1 MLNRIPYLL
10 VSAPLLCCVIPI
22 LLLRTTPSTA
32 QKTNPNLGTTPGPPV
47 TKTKL
52 EVKQFSKEFE
62 QWVKTI
68 TITSAEKLTFRWS
81 TDEAAA
87 KGGVWKVSDKPVSF
101 GSTMTTAAA
110 AELQQQPHVISSG
123 NAGSQPAKGKI
134 LTFEIDFALFAPK
147 NPPSAPRTY
156 WVFLTPTSG
165 GGRVKQGGGQPA
177 GIPSVPVKIVYR
189 KPSSETVHFPEC
201 FGNTQCSVGY
211 YCTQSNECKVVGY
224 VCDGHV
230 VKGSDGSVYEC
241 SPYLCQAG
249 QCLKT
254 CASVDDCNAPT
265 FVCDS
270 TYHCVAAPK

>member
-1 MLNRIPYLL
+1 ME
-10 VSAPLLCCVIPI
+10 PLHILATPF
-22 LLLRTTPSTA
+22 LLLSLLLAPTPPRTISSQEKKPGNDDKPS
-32 QKTNPNLGTTPGPPV
+32 PPA

-52 EVKQFSKEFE
+52 EAQEFSKEFAT
-62 QWVKTI
+62 WVKTL

-81 TDEAAA
+81 TQEVAAN
-87 KGGVWKVSDKPVSF
+87 GGVWKVSDKPVSF
-101 GSTMTTAAA
+101 GSTMTTAVATA
-110 AELQQQPHVISSG
+110 LQQQPHVISSG
-123 NAGSQPAKGKI
+123 SAGRPAATGNP

-147 NPPSAPRTY
+147 TPPPTPRTY
-156 WVFLTPTSG
+156 WIFVTPISG
-165 GGRVKQGGGQPA
+165 RGPVGQA
-177 GIPSVPVKIVYR
+177 GVRTVGLPSVPVKIVYR

-201 FGNTQCSVGY
+201 FGNTQCSIGY

-254 CASVDDCNAPT
+254 CASVDDCNHP
-265 FVCDS
+265 FVCDFK
-270 TYHCVAAPK
+270 YHCVAPPPKNP

>member
-1 MLNRIPYLL
+1 MLNRKTLFGLTLL
-10 VSAPLLCCVIPI
+10 LYCICPI
-22 LLLRTTPSTA
+22 LFFSTTPNEA
-32 QKTNPNLGTTPGPPV
+32 QKTNPNIAATPAPLV

-68 TITSAEKLTFRWS
+68 TITSADKLTFRWS
-81 TDEAAA
+81 TDEGSA
-87 KGGVWKVSDKPVSF
+87 KRGVWKVSDKPVSF
-101 GSTMTTAAA
+101 GSTMSAAA
-110 AELQQQPHVISSG
+110 AALQQQPNVISSG
-123 NAGSQPAKGKI
+123 SAGSVSTNGKI
-134 LTFEIDFALFAPK
+134 VTFEIDFALFAPK
-147 NPPSAPRTY
+147 NPPPTPRTY

-165 GGRVKQGGGQPA
+165 VGRINQGSGQPV
-177 GIPSVPVKIVYR
+177 GIPSVPVKVVYR

-201 FGNTQCSVGY
+201 FGNAQCSVGY
-211 YCTQSNECKVVGY
+211 YCTPSNECKVVGY

-254 CASVDDCNAPT
+254 CASVDDCDAPA

-270 TYHCVAAPK
+270 THHCVASPG

>member
-1 MLNRIPYLL
+1 LNRIPHLL
-10 VSAPLLCCVIPI
+10 VSALLLGGVIPI
-22 LLLRTTPSTA
+22 FLLLATPNPA
-32 QKTNPNLGTTPGPPV
+32 QKKPNFGSTPGPPV

-68 TITSAEKLTFRWS
+68 TITSADELTFRWS
-81 TDEAAA
+81 TDEAAN
-87 KGGVWKVSDKPVSF
+87 GGVWKVSDKPVSF
-101 GSTMTTAAA
+101 GNTMTATASQ
-110 AELQQQPHVISSG
+110 QQQPHVINSG
-123 NAGSQPAKGKI
+123 SAGKVPAKGKF

-147 NPPSAPRTY
+147 NPPPTPRTY
-156 WVFLTPTSG
+156 WIFVTPMR
-165 GGRVKQGGGQPA
+165 GRAQVGQA
-177 GIPSVPVKIVYR
+177 GAQAAGLPSVPVKIVYR

-201 FGNTQCSVGY
+201 FGNTQCSIGY

-254 CASVDDCNAPT
+254 CASVGDCNHP
-265 FVCDS
+265 FVCDQN
-270 TYHCVAAPK
+270 YKCVAPPKKPGG